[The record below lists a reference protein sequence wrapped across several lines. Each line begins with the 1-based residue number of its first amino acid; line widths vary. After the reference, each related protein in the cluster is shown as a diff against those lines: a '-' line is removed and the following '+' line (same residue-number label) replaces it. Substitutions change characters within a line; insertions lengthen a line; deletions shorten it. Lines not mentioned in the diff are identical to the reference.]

1 MIPLEGKS
9 LEDYMTMHQF
19 WVAARLRLIWIFQH
33 LKQLFF
39 HSCGYV
45 QRFGSSVG
53 LLLLTHCSSAA
64 CSSLRSAAAVQH
76 LRSASSSSLS
86 LKAPPDFLLVR
97 SFLAW
102 KPIERERGVGGRERS
117 FGTTTGPIALSAR
130 AVWWQSRVLDTE
142 GRWDL
147 KLFPNFFSVLH
158 FHCPTQCTFKQVSS
172 QL

>member
-1 MIPLEGKS
+1 MIPPEGKS

-19 WVAARLRLIWIFQH
+19 WVVARFRLIWIFQH

-45 QRFGSSVG
+45 QRFGLSAG

-76 LRSASSSSLS
+76 HDQLLLLSAWSTSGFPAGSFVFG
-86 LKAPPDFLLVR
+86 LKAKR
-97 SFLAW
+97 
-102 KPIERERGVGGRERS
+102 EREGS

-147 KLFPNFFSVLH
+147 KLFLNFFSVLH

>member
-1 MIPLEGKS
+1 MIPPEGKS

-86 LKAPPDFLLVR
+86 LKHLRISCWSVR
-97 SFLAW
+97 FWPESRY
-102 KPIERERGVGGRERS
+102 RERGVGGRERS